1 MLVFYYCFESVYN
14 PYPRNRIPMI
24 NATIDALDTNSP
36 TYSNHA
42 SNKEASHE
50 VILLMNIAIDMYF
63 AEIRIANIRQ
73 KLI

>member
-1 MLVFYYCFESVYN
+1 
-14 PYPRNRIPMI
+14 MI

>member
-1 MLVFYYCFESVYN
+1 MIIAMMDSID
-14 PYPRNRIPMI
+14 RNG
-24 NATIDALDTNSP
+24 P

-63 AEIRIANIRQ
+63 VEIRIANIRQ